1 MKLEDIEFAKTL
13 TGEVTFEDFV
23 NFEGSMEPVRVT
35 TIDYSQEKLDFFAR
49 RKLEKA
55 KVKKD

>member
-35 TIDYSQEKLDFFAR
+35 TIDYS
-49 RKLEKA
+49 
-55 KVKKD
+55 